1 MITGGWSLTGSRAQ
15 PSISAVGM
23 FADGGQPPVFCG
35 GRGRCQVKSQ
45 HRRFTEAFPSERQ
58 FTFPL
63 AELILGD
70 MGSLLDILP
79 STALK
84 HGRPKITIL
93 LFGFKGSQQ
102 LPMVLKITATGF
114 FPSAFNY
121 IRC

>member
-1 MITGGWSLTGSRAQ
+1 
-15 PSISAVGM
+15 M
-23 FADGGQPPVFCG
+23 FADGGQPPVFG
-35 GRGRCQVKSQ
+35 GGGERKVPGEVSQ

-102 LPMVLKITATGF
+102 LPMVLKIAATGF